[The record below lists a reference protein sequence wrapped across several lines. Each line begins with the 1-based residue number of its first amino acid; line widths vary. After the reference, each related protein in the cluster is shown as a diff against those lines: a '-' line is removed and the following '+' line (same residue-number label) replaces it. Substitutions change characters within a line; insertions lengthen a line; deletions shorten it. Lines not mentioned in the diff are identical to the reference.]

1 MRKTIVIV
9 LVLLACLGASKA
21 NVVFT
26 PFSEDEDE
34 LIAMILRSENVD
46 QAVGDLVRYGSERC
60 FPLLIDLVEDA
71 RPAWRPEL

>member
-26 PFSEDEDE
+26 PFSEDE

-71 RPAWRPEL
+71 RPAWRPGL